1 MDVSATS
8 ATAAN
13 PFSTASPP
21 TGGQAAPSLEDTV
34 ASAEAALAEAQIALE
49 TTRFDLD
56 RLTRLHHHHLGPL
69 YDRLD
74 QLDLMIAEAKAAM
87 TGDPEQARRAYELRY
102 GSSGQPVFD
111 PLTDPLP
118 TAEPDP
124 APLIDPE
131 YASTLRFTE
140 PVEEQAKSNDPAKT
154 LQRLYRDLA
163 RRAHP
168 DFTQDPR
175 EKERR
180 NAFITRVNEAY
191 RRADLYEL
199 QRLAEEWAV
208 ISAEG
213 PEMGSEERQLW
224 LRQRLI
230 WLRART
236 AEARV
241 ERDTLLSSPLGQVLA
256 EFGAERALEALY
268 ARLYEQI
275 QVKEQELHG
284 VYTADAANP
293 VDATYAAEP
302 GYAPQH
308 AYAADP
314 SYAADPAYA
323 TESAYAA
330 GGAHNGQAAYTTESP
345 APMQPGPMQ
354 YATPYPAQA
363 PQDQPGLGFFG

>member
-8 ATAAN
+8 ATEDK
-13 PFSTASPP
+13 PFSTAPP
-21 TGGQAAPSLEDTV
+21 PAGDPATPSLEDTV
-34 ASAEAALAEAQIALE
+34 ASAESGLAEVQIELE
-49 TTRFDLD
+49 TTRIDLD
-56 RLTRLHHHHLGPL
+56 RLTRLHHHHLGPM

-74 QLDLMIAEAKAAM
+74 QLDLLIAEARAAM

-102 GSSGQPVFD
+102 GSAEQPAFD

-118 TAEPDP
+118 PPEPEVV
-124 APLIDPE
+124 PLIDPD

-140 PVEEQAKSNDPAKT
+140 PLEETSKSADPAKAV
-154 LQRLYRDLA
+154 QRLYRDLA

-168 DFTQDPR
+168 DFTQDPL

-180 NAFITRVNEAY
+180 NAFITRVNDAY
-191 RRADLYEL
+191 RRGDLYEL

-213 PEMGSEERQLW
+213 PALGSEERQLW

-256 EFGAERALEALY
+256 EFGAALALDALY

-275 QVKEQELHG
+275 QYKEQELHA
-284 VYTADAANP
+284 VYTAEP
-293 VDATYAAEP
+293 VAPGQYAA
-302 GYAPQH
+302 A
-308 AYAADP
+308 
-314 SYAADPAYA
+314 
-323 TESAYAA
+323 
-330 GGAHNGQAAYTTESP
+330 
-345 APMQPGPMQ
+345 
-354 YATPYPAQA
+354 PYPAQV
-363 PQDQPGLGFFG
+363 QQEQPGSGFFG

>member
-8 ATAAN
+8 ATHDT
-13 PFSTASPP
+13 PFGTAPP
-21 TGGQAAPSLEDTV
+21 TMGDSAAAPSLEETV
-34 ASAEAALAEAQIALE
+34 ASAESGLAEAQIDLE

-56 RLTRLHHHHLGPL
+56 RLTRLHHHHLGPM

-74 QLDLMIAEAKAAM
+74 QLDLLIAEAKAAM

-102 GSSGQPVFD
+102 GASGEPAFD

-118 TAEPDP
+118 PEPEDAAAA

-140 PVEEQAKSNDPAKT
+140 PVEEQQSKSTDPAKAM
-154 LQRLYRDLA
+154 QRLYRELA
-163 RRAHP
+163 RKAHP
-168 DFTQDPR
+168 DFTQEPM

-180 NAFITRVNEAY
+180 NAFITRVNDAY
-191 RRADLYEL
+191 RRGDLYEL

-213 PEMGSEERQLW
+213 PSMGSEERALW

-256 EFGAERALEALY
+256 EFGAAQALDALY
-268 ARLYEQI
+268 ARLWEQI
-275 QVKEQELHG
+275 QYKEQELHG
-284 VYTADAANP
+284 IYTAEP
-293 VDATYAAEP
+293 VDP
-302 GYAPQH
+302 G
-308 AYAADP
+308 
-314 SYAADPAYA
+314 
-323 TESAYAA
+323 
-330 GGAHNGQAAYTTESP
+330 
-345 APMQPGPMQ
+345 Q
-354 YATPYPAQA
+354 YAVTVVTPYPAQA
-363 PQDQPGLGFFG
+363 PQEQPGSGFFG

>member
-8 ATAAN
+8 ATETK
-13 PFSTASPP
+13 PFGTAPPP
-21 TGGQAAPSLEDTV
+21 TGDRAALALEDPPSLEHTV
-34 ASAEAALAEAQIALE
+34 ASAESGLAEAQIDLE
-49 TTRFDLD
+49 TTRFDLE
-56 RLTRLHHHHLGPL
+56 RLTRLHHHHLGPM

-74 QLDLMIAEAKAAM
+74 QLDLLIAEARAAM
-87 TGDPEQARRAYELRY
+87 TGDPEQARRAYELRRR
-102 GSSGQPVFD
+102 SSGLQQPAFD

-118 TAEPDP
+118 SDEPEEP
-124 APLIDPE
+124 VVPPPLIDPE

-140 PVEEQAKSNDPAKT
+140 PVEEQSKSNDPAKAV
-154 LQRLYRDLA
+154 QRLYRDLA

-168 DFTQDPR
+168 DFTQEPL

-180 NAFITRVNEAY
+180 NAFITRVNDAY

-208 ISAEG
+208 INADG
-213 PEMGSEERQLW
+213 PALGSEERQLW

-256 EFGAERALEALY
+256 EFGAEQALDALY

-275 QVKEQELHG
+275 QYKEQELHA
-284 VYTADAANP
+284 VYTAEP
-293 VDATYAAEP
+293 VIQDEYYAA
-302 GYAPQH
+302 
-308 AYAADP
+308 
-314 SYAADPAYA
+314 
-323 TESAYAA
+323 
-330 GGAHNGQAAYTTESP
+330 
-345 APMQPGPMQ
+345 
-354 YATPYPAQA
+354 PYPAQV
-363 PQDQPGLGFFG
+363 QQEQPGSGFFG

>member
-8 ATAAN
+8 ATAVN
-13 PFSTASPP
+13 PFGTASPP

-34 ASAEAALAEAQIALE
+34 ASAERGLAEAQIALE

-74 QLDLMIAEAKAAM
+74 ELDLMIAEARAAM

-102 GSSGQPVFD
+102 GPSGQPVFD

-118 TAEPDP
+118 TEPEP
-124 APLIDPE
+124 TAVIDPE

-140 PVEEQAKSNDPAKT
+140 PVEEPSKSADPAKT

-180 NAFITRVNEAY
+180 NAFITRVNDAY
-191 RRADLYEL
+191 RRSNLYEL
-199 QRLAEEWAV
+199 QRLAEEWVV

-213 PEMGSEERQLW
+213 PQMGTEERQLW

-241 ERDTLLSSPLGQVLA
+241 ERETLLSSPLGQVLA

-275 QVKEQELHG
+275 QHKERELHA
-284 VYTADAANP
+284 VYTTDVRADPGAYVTAAYAADAG
-293 VDATYAAEP
+293 YAA
-302 GYAPQH
+302 QH

-314 SYAADPAYA
+314 VYA
-323 TESAYAA
+323 TEPSGPLQA
-330 GGAHNGQAAYTTESP
+330 GPLQASP
-345 APMQPGPMQ
+345 VQ
-354 YATPYPAQA
+354 YATPYPAQV
-363 PQDQPGLGFFG
+363 QQEKPGLGFFG

>member
-8 ATAAN
+8 ATEDK
-13 PFSTASPP
+13 PFGSAPP
-21 TGGQAAPSLEDTV
+21 TGGQVTPSLEDTV
-34 ASAEAALAEAQIALE
+34 ASAESALTEAQIALE
-49 TTRFDLD
+49 TTRLDLD

-74 QLDLMIAEAKAAM
+74 QLDLLIAEARASM
-87 TGDPEQARRAYELRY
+87 TGDAEAARLAYELRY
-102 GSSGQPVFD
+102 GSAGQPVFD

-118 TAEPDP
+118 AEPEP
-124 APLIDPE
+124 VPLIDPE
-131 YASTLRFTE
+131 YASTLRFIDSAE
-140 PVEEQAKSNDPAKT
+140 PAEEQPKSPDPAKT

-180 NAFITRVNEAY
+180 NAFITRVNDAY
-191 RRADLYEL
+191 RRADMYEL

-208 ISAEG
+208 ISANG
-213 PEMGSEERQLW
+213 PEPGTEERSLW

-241 ERDTLLSSPLGQVLA
+241 ERETLLSSPLGQVLA
-256 EFGAERALEALY
+256 EFGAERALDALY

-275 QVKEQELHG
+275 QYKEQELHG
-284 VYTADAANP
+284 IYTA
-293 VDATYAAEP
+293 
-302 GYAPQH
+302 AP
-308 AYAADP
+308 
-314 SYAADPAYA
+314 
-323 TESAYAA
+323 A
-330 GGAHNGQAAYTTESP
+330 GAVQYPDQQFQYPDQQAAAPYP
-345 APMQPGPMQ
+345 VQPIQPMQI
-354 YATPYPAQA
+354 AR
-363 PQDQPGLGFFG
+363 DQPDLGLLGG

>member
-8 ATAAN
+8 ATEDLSFGTGA
-13 PFSTASPP
+13 PTTMDSASP
-21 TGGQAAPSLEDTV
+21 TLEDTV
-34 ASAEAALAEAQIALE
+34 TSAESGLAEAQIALE
-49 TTRFDLD
+49 TTRLDLD
-56 RLTRLHHHHLGPL
+56 RLTRLHHHHLGPM

-74 QLDLMIAEAKAAM
+74 QLDLLIAEARAAM
-87 TGDPEQARRAYELRY
+87 SGDPEEARRAYELRY
-102 GSSGQPVFD
+102 GAGEPAFD

-118 TAEPDP
+118 PEPEP
-124 APLIDPE
+124 MPLIDPE

-140 PVEEQAKSNDPAKT
+140 PVEEQSKSPDPAKAM
-154 LQRLYRDLA
+154 QRLYRDLA

-168 DFTQDPR
+168 DFTQDPM

-180 NAFITRVNEAY
+180 NAFITRVNDAY
-191 RRADLYEL
+191 RRSDLYEL

-213 PEMGSEERQLW
+213 PAMDTEERALW

-256 EFGAERALEALY
+256 EFGAEQALDALY

-275 QVKEQELHG
+275 QYKEQELHSI
-284 VYTADAANP
+284 YTAEP
-293 VDATYAAEP
+293 VAP
-302 GYAPQH
+302 G
-308 AYAADP
+308 
-314 SYAADPAYA
+314 
-323 TESAYAA
+323 
-330 GGAHNGQAAYTTESP
+330 
-345 APMQPGPMQ
+345 Q
-354 YATPYPAQA
+354 YAVAPYPAQA
-363 PQDQPGLGFFG
+363 PQELPGSGFFG

>member
-8 ATAAN
+8 
-13 PFSTASPP
+13 STEDLSFGTGAP
-21 TGGQAAPSLEDTV
+21 TTMDSAAPTLEDTV
-34 ASAEAALAEAQIALE
+34 SSAESGLAEAQIDLE
-49 TTRFDLD
+49 TTRLDLD
-56 RLTRLHHHHLGPL
+56 RLTRLHHHHLGPM

-74 QLDLMIAEAKAAM
+74 QLDLLIAEARAAM
-87 TGDPEQARRAYELRY
+87 SGDPEEARRAYELRY
-102 GSSGQPVFD
+102 GTSGEPDFD

-118 TAEPDP
+118 PEPEP
-124 APLIDPE
+124 VTVPVIDPD

-140 PVEEQAKSNDPAKT
+140 PVEEQSKSSDPAKAM
-154 LQRLYRDLA
+154 QRLYRDLA

-168 DFTQDPR
+168 DFTQEPM

-180 NAFITRVNEAY
+180 NAFITRVNDAY

-213 PEMGSEERQLW
+213 PAMNTEERALW

-256 EFGAERALEALY
+256 EFGAVQALDALY

-275 QVKEQELHG
+275 QYKEQELHS
-284 VYTADAANP
+284 VYTAEP
-293 VDATYAAEP
+293 VAPGQYAA
-302 GYAPQH
+302 A
-308 AYAADP
+308 
-314 SYAADPAYA
+314 
-323 TESAYAA
+323 
-330 GGAHNGQAAYTTESP
+330 
-345 APMQPGPMQ
+345 
-354 YATPYPAQA
+354 PYPAQA
-363 PQDQPGLGFFG
+363 PQEQPGSGFFG

>member
-8 ATAAN
+8 DTDDK
-13 PFSTASPP
+13 PFSTAPP
-21 TGGQAAPSLEDTV
+21 TGEQAAPSLEDTV
-34 ASAEAALAEAQIALE
+34 ASAESALTEAQIALE
-49 TTRFDLD
+49 TARLDLD

-74 QLDLMIAEAKAAM
+74 ELDLLIADAKAAV

-102 GSSGQPVFD
+102 GSAGAPVFD

-118 TAEPDP
+118 PEPDP
-124 APLIDPE
+124 VPLIDPE
-131 YASTLRFTE
+131 YASTLRFIDSAA
-140 PVEEQAKSNDPAKT
+140 PAEEQSKNADPAKT

-180 NAFITRVNEAY
+180 NAFITRVNDAY
-191 RRADLYEL
+191 RRADLYDL
-199 QRLAEEWAV
+199 QRLAEEWTV
-208 ISAEG
+208 ISANG
-213 PEMGSEERQLW
+213 PELGTEERQLW

-256 EFGAERALEALY
+256 EFGAQRALDELS
-268 ARLYEQI
+268 ARLFEQI
-275 QVKEQELHG
+275 QYKEEELR
-284 VYTADAANP
+284 AM
-293 VDATYAAEP
+293 YAAEP
-302 GYAPQH
+302 AAPVQYTAQH
-308 AYAADP
+308 QADH
-314 SYAADPAYA
+314 YQADHY
-323 TESAYAA
+323 
-330 GGAHNGQAAYTTESP
+330 QALDRHRILDQKLNSP
-345 APMQPGPMQ
+345 E
-354 YATPYPAQA
+354 PYPVQFL
-363 PQDQPGLGFFG
+363 PEPEQPDLGYLGG

>member
-1 MDVSATS
+1 MDVSTTS

-13 PFSTASPP
+13 PFGTAPPP
-21 TGGQAAPSLEDTV
+21 TGGQAAPSLEETV
-34 ASAEAALAEAQIALE
+34 ASAETALAEAQIALE

-102 GSSGQPVFD
+102 GSAGQPAFD

-118 TAEPDP
+118 TGEPEP
-124 APLIDPE
+124 AAPLIDPE

-140 PVEEQAKSNDPAKT
+140 PVEDQAQSNDPAKT

-208 ISAEG
+208 ISADG

-236 AEARV
+236 AEAKV
-241 ERDTLLSSPLGQVLA
+241 ERETLLSSPLGQVLA

-268 ARLYEQI
+268 GRLYAQI
-275 QVKEQELHG
+275 QYKESELHG
-284 VYTADAANP
+284 VYTADPAY
-293 VDATYAAEP
+293 ATGGAYGAGGAHASAEP
-302 GYAPQH
+302 DYAVQTGTGQNG
-308 AYAADP
+308 
-314 SYAADPAYA
+314 YAADPAFAVYA
-323 TESAYAA
+323 
-330 GGAHNGQAAYTTESP
+330 TESP
-345 APMQPGPMQ
+345 APRHASPVQ
-354 YATPYPAQA
+354 YATPYPTQGQ
-363 PQDQPGLGFFG
+363 PEPPGLGFFG

>member
-8 ATAAN
+8 DTEDK
-13 PFSTASPP
+13 PFSTAPP
-21 TGGQAAPSLEDTV
+21 TGEQAAPSLEDTV
-34 ASAEAALAEAQIALE
+34 SSAESALAEAQIALE
-49 TTRFDLD
+49 AARLDLD

-74 QLDLMIAEAKAAM
+74 ELDLLIAEAKAVVS
-87 TGDPEQARRAYELRY
+87 GDPEQARRAYELRY
-102 GSSGQPVFD
+102 GSAGAPVFD

-118 TAEPDP
+118 PEPEP

-131 YASTLRFTE
+131 YASTLRFIDSAE
-140 PVEEQAKSNDPAKT
+140 PAEDQSKTADPAKT

-180 NAFITRVNEAY
+180 NAFITRVNDAY
-191 RRADLYEL
+191 RRADLYDL
-199 QRLAEEWAV
+199 QRLAEEWTV
-208 ISAEG
+208 ISANG
-213 PEMGSEERQLW
+213 PEAGTEERQLW

-256 EFGAERALEALY
+256 EFGAERALDALS
-268 ARLYEQI
+268 ARLFEQI
-275 QVKEQELHG
+275 QYKEDELR
-284 VYTADAANP
+284 AM
-293 VDATYAAEP
+293 
-302 GYAPQH
+302 
-308 AYAADP
+308 
-314 SYAADPAYA
+314 YA
-323 TESAYAA
+323 TETVVPVQ
-330 GGAHNGQAAYTTESP
+330 HQTPIEYTAQQQISDQFHVPEQKQV
-345 APMQPGPMQ
+345 AQE
-354 YATPYPAQA
+354 PYPVWAL
-363 PQDQPGLGFFG
+363 PEPEKPDLGYLS